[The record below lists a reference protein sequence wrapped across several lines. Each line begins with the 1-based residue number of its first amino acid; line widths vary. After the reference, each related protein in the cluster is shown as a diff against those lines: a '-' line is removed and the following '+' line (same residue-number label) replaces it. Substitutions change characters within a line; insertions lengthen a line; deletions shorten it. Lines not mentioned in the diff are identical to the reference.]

1 MFSPS
6 YEPPAQKRAVE
17 AWGQHSQGLEGA
29 AGLHIGPKKA
39 QKLQK
44 KWKIHVFT
52 KTVFFTIQV
61 GIWEV
66 LGCPGGGHG
75 PYEEIPS
82 NFGKVWSY
90 RTWGKS
96 IFMFFGKIGNSLH
109 HQIHPNWSSG
119 LLIGPRIFLKAW
131 VPSQELSNKSFLQQV
146 TPKTKCSGKL
156 GNLPKSQSYTTF
168 YRRHRGGGA
177 RNR

>member
-131 VPSQELSNKSFLQQV
+131 VPSQELSNKLFLQQV
-146 TPKTKCSGKL
+146 TPKRNVP
-156 GNLPKSQSYTTF
+156 GNWATSQNHNRTQPFIGATG
-168 YRRHRGGGA
+168 GGGA